1 MNNINDLKDLMRELE
16 EAFYSGSQIP
26 IDCVNY
32 IKEWLKLNDEEEY
45 NTKDWKVDSEY
56 YKAESEYYKSEYED
70 LKSKYDDLENKYAYL
85 ESAYIKSD
93 AAQNS
98 YKLLLDLEMKKNDEY
113 TKETKSFINSLIQ
126 TNTLISGQKTYLM
139 YDDITQKFK
148 IGKSYDPYK
157 REKTLCSDRCSI
169 YLVAYC
175 DYDIVSVL
183 HSMFSEYR
191 NRGDWFNLSTIQV
204 DWIIDSL
211 GMKITNRS
219 KLNEFYM

>member
-1 MNNINDLKDLMRELE
+1 MHTETKTQCQGNKKVEKMKTIDLELSNKILKSNIEALESKISEL
-16 EAFYSGSQIP
+16 
-26 IDCVNY
+26 
-32 IKEWLKLNDEEEY
+32 
-45 NTKDWKVDSEY
+45 
-56 YKAESEYYKSEYED
+56 KSEIKD
-70 LKSKYDDLENKYAYL
+70 LKSDIDYFECQNKVLKINNENF
-85 ESAYIKSD
+85 ESDIMDYKERVNYSTQINNEEVKFIKSI
-93 AAQNS
+93 
-98 YKLLLDLEMKKNDEY
+98 
-113 TKETKSFINSLIQ
+113 INSLVK
-126 TNTLISGQKTYLM
+126 TNTLSSEHKTYLM
-139 YDDITQKFK
+139 YDDVTQKFM
-148 IGKSYDPYK
+148 IGKSNDPYK
-157 REKTLCSDRCSI
+157 TEKELVSCRCSI

>member
-1 MNNINDLKDLMRELE
+1 
-16 EAFYSGSQIP
+16 
-26 IDCVNY
+26 
-32 IKEWLKLNDEEEY
+32 
-45 NTKDWKVDSEY
+45 
-56 YKAESEYYKSEYED
+56 
-70 LKSKYDDLENKYAYL
+70 
-85 ESAYIKSD
+85 
-93 AAQNS
+93 
-98 YKLLLDLEMKKNDEY
+98 
-113 TKETKSFINSLIQ
+113 
-126 TNTLISGQKTYLM
+126 M
-139 YDDITQKFK
+139 YDDVTQKFM
-148 IGKSYDPYK
+148 IIKSNDPYK
-157 REKTLCSDRCSI
+157 TEKELVSGRCSI

>member
-1 MNNINDLKDLMRELE
+1 MKTIDLELSNKILKCNVEAMEAKIKDLK
-16 EAFYSGSQIP
+16 
-26 IDCVNY
+26 
-32 IKEWLKLNDEEEY
+32 
-45 NTKDWKVDSEY
+45 
-56 YKAESEYYKSEYED
+56 YENRR
-70 LKSKYDDLENKYAYL
+70 LKSDIDYL
-85 ESAYIKSD
+85 ETQNKVLRINNENLESD
-93 AAQNS
+93 IMD
-98 YKLLLDLEMKKNDEY
+98 YKVRVKY
-113 TKETKSFINSLIQ
+113 TTQKYNEDTKMTKSFINSLVK
-126 TNTLISGQKTYLM
+126 TNTLSSEHKTYLM
-139 YDDITQKFK
+139 YDDVTQKFM
-148 IGKSYDPYK
+148 IGKSNDPYK
-157 REKTLCSDRCSI
+157 TEKELVSCRCSI

>member
-1 MNNINDLKDLMRELE
+1 MKTIDLELSNKILKCNV
-16 EAFYSGSQIP
+16 EAMEAKI
-26 IDCVNY
+26 
-32 IKEWLKLNDEEEY
+32 
-45 NTKDWKVDSEY
+45 SEL
-56 YKAESEYYKSEYED
+56 KSEIKD
-70 LKSKYDDLENKYAYL
+70 LKSENRSLKSDIEYL
-85 ESAYIKSD
+85 ECQNKVLRINNENLESD
-93 AAQNS
+93 IMD
-98 YKLLLDLEMKKNDEY
+98 YKVRVKY
-113 TKETKSFINSLIQ
+113 TTQKYNEDTKMTKSFINSLVK
-126 TNTLISGQKTYLM
+126 TNTLSSEHKTYLM
-139 YDDITQKFK
+139 YDDVTQKFM
-148 IGKSYDPYK
+148 IGKSNDPYK
-157 REKTLCSDRCSI
+157 TEKELVSCRCSI

>member
-1 MNNINDLKDLMRELE
+1 MLKVWWFEIKPLTLHPETKTQCQGNKKVEKMKTIDLELSNKILKCNVEAMEAKIKDLK
-16 EAFYSGSQIP
+16 
-26 IDCVNY
+26 
-32 IKEWLKLNDEEEY
+32 
-45 NTKDWKVDSEY
+45 
-56 YKAESEYYKSEYED
+56 YENRR
-70 LKSKYDDLENKYAYL
+70 LKSDIDYL
-85 ESAYIKSD
+85 ETQNKVLRINNENLESD
-93 AAQNS
+93 IMD
-98 YKLLLDLEMKKNDEY
+98 YKVRVKY
-113 TKETKSFINSLIQ
+113 TTQKYNEDTKMTKSFINSLVK
-126 TNTLISGQKTYLM
+126 TNTLSSEHKTYLM
-139 YDDITQKFK
+139 YDDVTQKFM
-148 IGKSYDPYK
+148 IGKSNDPYK
-157 REKTLCSDRCSI
+157 TEKELVSCRCSI